1 MATVDSTIGGLKRAT
16 YLAADSLMVAEQ
28 QGEPVAVE
36 GQLFAEFAKESVK
49 EYVDEAK
56 GAAASVGGA
65 VEAAQAAAESAA
77 RSSSAASEKADAAIS
92 AAQSATDAV
101 NSTTEASELAVTA
114 AKSATDAASTASA
127 AAQSA
132 TTSESNAKR
141 FSDTASGFLTQTV
154 QSADSAL
161 LSSKNAGDYAQAASG
176 AAGAALSAKES
187 AVAASGEAKK
197 AQQAIEN
204 MEVEGTTVST
214 DTPASVEKVTENGVV
229 KLLFNIPQGEKGDT
243 GNVGPRGFVG
253 ETGPQGPQGPKGD
266 PFTVAKTYSSV
277 SEMNADFNNPD
288 VKDGSFVVIT
298 SNTEDEDNAK
308 LFIKGET
315 GYIFITDLSGA
326 QGIKGDI
333 GPQGPK
339 GEKGDTGDT
348 GPQGDPGLD
357 GGKGD
362 KGDPGYTPI
371 KGVDYFDGKD
381 GADGINGLSATHRW
395 DGTILTIRSASGTS
409 SADLKG
415 ETGPQGPKGEKGD
428 TGPQGPQG
436 EKGATGNTGLTGP
449 AGPQGPRG
457 YTGATGETG
466 PQGPKGDTGETGPQ
480 GPKGDTGETGP
491 QGPKGD
497 TGATGPQGPKGD
509 KGDPGYSPK
518 IAVEQATSY
527 HRVTVTDASGS
538 KTYAIPHGKDGATG
552 AQGPKGDTGDTGPQ
566 GPRGYQG
573 EQGIQGEKG
582 DKGDSF
588 TYGDFT
594 PEQLNS
600 LKGDDGKSA
609 YQYAVDGGY
618 IGTETEFAEK
628 LALIPVSV
636 VNPNLLNNGYLLNPV
651 NQRGKT
657 EYKGSGYNF
666 DRWRTNFSGD
676 TTTFLEGVGV
686 RNLVASTAVGWH
698 LHQIVGADLSGLVGN
713 VVTGSFMVEDFKG
726 TRVKPLISF
735 RDSLDSEISSIILPS
750 MHSGLVVLSG
760 EIPDGTKKIRVGL
773 YAGSGVASGD
783 YVTISAVKLELG
795 SVQTLAHQDADEN
808 WVLNEISD
816 YTTELLKCQRYYQ
829 LFSSEAARPAALVDY
844 RPTMRTAPATG
855 TIDID
860 GVTYYYADANL

>member
-1 MATVDSTIGGLKRAT
+1 MATVDSTIGGLERAT

-28 QGEPVAVE
+28 QGKPVAVK

-56 GAAASVGGA
+56 EAAASVGGA

-77 RSSSAASEKADAAIS
+77 RSSSTASEKADVATA

-101 NSTTEASELAVTA
+101 NSTTEASKLAVTA
-114 AKSATDAASTASA
+114 AQSATDAASTASA

-204 MEVEGTTVST
+204 MGVEGTTVSP

-253 ETGPQGPQGPKGD
+253 ATGPQGPQGPKGD

-339 GEKGDTGDT
+339 GDT
-348 GPQGDPGLD
+348 
-357 GGKGD
+357 
-362 KGDPGYTPI
+362 
-371 KGVDYFDGKD
+371 
-381 GADGINGLSATHRW
+381 
-395 DGTILTIRSASGTS
+395 
-409 SADLKG
+409 G
-415 ETGPQGPKGEKGD
+415 ETGPQGPKGDTGE
-428 TGPQGPQG
+428 TGPQGPKGDTGETGPQGPKGDTGETGPQGPKGDTGETGPQGPKGDTGETGPQGPKGDTGETGPQGPKG

-466 PQGPKGDTGETGPQ
+466 PQGPKGDTGATGPQ

-509 KGDPGYSPK
+509 
-518 IAVEQATSY
+518 
-527 HRVTVTDASGS
+527 
-538 KTYAIPHGKDGATG
+538 TG
-552 AQGPKGDTGDTGPQ
+552 ATGPQ
-566 GPRGYQG
+566 GPTGSAA
-573 EQGIQGEKG
+573 GINMLINA
-582 DKGDSF
+582 
-588 TYGDFT
+588 DFC
-594 PEQLNS
+594 
-600 LKGDDGKSA
+600 
-609 YQYAVDGGY
+609 
-618 IGTETEFAEK
+618 
-628 LALIPVSV
+628 
-636 VNPNLLNNGYLLNPV
+636 NPV
-651 NQRGKT
+651 NQRGLSVYNAT
-657 EYKGSGYNF
+657 SYGSGGMYAI
-666 DRWRTNFSGD
+666 DRWRVVAGTLSVKDGCCNFA
-676 TTTFLEGVGV
+676 TV
-686 RNLVASTAVGWH
+686 RTAVLKRMAQLTEKTLYAGQTYT
-698 LHQIVGADLSGLVGN
+698 LSMLCKINNIGSGVVRFMPCTSDLGAVGTATGVILNTSTIAKN
-713 VVTGSFMVEDFKG
+713 VVTIVSYTFTPTSDCVNPGVQIHAINSANAYIDIDIYAMELKVGSEQ
-726 TRVKPLISF
+726 
-735 RDSLDSEISSIILPS
+735 
-750 MHSGLVVLSG
+750 
-760 EIPDGTKKIRVGL
+760 
-773 YAGSGVASGD
+773 
-783 YVTISAVKLELG
+783 EL
-795 SVQTLAHQDADEN
+795 AKQDANGN
-808 WVLNEISD
+808 WVLNEVAD
-816 YTTELLKCQRYYQ
+816 YGLELLKCQRYYQ
-829 LFSSEAARPAALVDY
+829 LLSGEGYVPTYAVDF
-844 RPTMRTAPATG
+844 RPTMRVEP
-855 TIDID
+855 IVDFVEID
-860 GVTYYYADANL
+860 GDTYIFADAEM